1 MDSVRDEL
9 FHIFLDAI
17 NGECSNLCQRSPANR
32 SLFRK
37 MPISQ
42 LIDFKWSELVS
53 ELEARAPL
61 LLRALSTIV
70 SRNDQRN
77 LSKAGAAHSPGVC
90 MAAAVVLKERNRE
103 MCGVQSLTSQ
113 GKKLCFL

>member
-1 MDSVRDEL
+1 MATDSVRDEL

-37 MPISQ
+37 IPISQ

-70 SRNDQRN
+70 SLNDQRN
-77 LSKAGAAHSPGVC
+77 LSIKRVQHTLQGV
-90 MAAAVVLKERNRE
+90 VWQQLQFLRNETKR
-103 MCGVQSLTSQ
+103 CVGYSR
-113 GKKLCFL
+113 